1 MEEEPIF
8 AREAPQEAEM
18 KFVSNGGCFVC
29 GEKNPY
35 GLKIKFQVDRQKQN
49 IETTFT
55 VNPTYQGWDGI
66 VHGGIL
72 CTLLDEAM
80 ANLVYELGLNGIA
93 ASLEVRFKKPA
104 PTLQPLRIY
113 GEITEVHKKLVK
125 AKAHISKEDGTVL
138 ATGMATFV
146 RQGPQEM

>member
-1 MEEEPIF
+1 
-8 AREAPQEAEM
+8 M
-18 KFVSNGGCFVC
+18 KFVSDGACFVC
-29 GEKNPY
+29 GEKNPR
-35 GLKIKFQVDRQKQN
+35 GLKIKFQIDRQKQN
-49 IETTFT
+49 IQTTFT
-55 VNPTYQGWDGI
+55 VDSTYQGWEGV

-104 PTLQPLRIY
+104 PTLQPLRIF

-125 AKAHISKEDGTVL
+125 AKASVSKEDGNLL
-138 ATGMATFV
+138 ATGIATFV
-146 RQGPQEM
+146 RQGS